1 MAPRLDQVTFAT
13 VANRLDGIVRESM
26 QACVQSARS
35 SVIQAR
41 DLSVSISDSKI
52 RLVSIAQ
59 GQPIH
64 VLTSNMSIA
73 PIPELF
79 DDIAP
84 GDCFLNNT
92 PFLGCAHHADYC
104 FCTPVFHGDRL
115 MFWVMLRAHQ
125 ADTGAPV
132 PTVYLP
138 YAKDVYEEGIHWPC
152 VRVQRDYKDV
162 DDVVRVATANIRV
175 PEQFYGDFAAAVGA
189 TRVAERRLEG
199 MIDKYG
205 SDTVEQFVEEWL
217 DYGSRRMV
225 EEIKSLPEGTWEN
238 ETTLDPL
245 SFAPEG
251 VTVKIKLT
259 IDHAKEAMVVD
270 LTDNPDQYDAGI
282 NLTEATSKA
291 GVMEGI
297 FWCLDP
303 TLPHNQGAF
312 DHVRFELREGCMVGI
327 PRFPVGTSV
336 ATTFTADRLASCA
349 IALMAK
355 VDPDKGGGEGGYIN
369 WGLAV
374 FSGKDFRHD
383 NAPYVDELLISGAYS
398 AGGPAVKGYDG
409 WLTWLQ
415 GAVMGNGWTT
425 GVELWEKAHPHVI
438 ECGAQV
444 VPDSEG
450 AGEYGGSPGMRVV
463 VRARGN
469 PTVAAGF
476 GDGKVFPPK
485 GVLGGESGGPCLGFI
500 LDEKG
505 ERIQELPLIGLFEI
519 KAGQALEAVTTGG
532 GGFGR
537 PLDRDPE
544 RIRHDVRRGWV
555 SVEKARDTYGVVL
568 DMEPELFAVCRPA
581 TEKLRDKIR
590 KLRELVKPTF
600 PISTLQGVPYSAT
613 ELLDVAE

>member
-1 MAPRLDQVTFAT
+1 MNDTLDPVIFAT
-13 VANRLDGIVRESM
+13 LANRLDSIVRESM
-26 QACVQSARS
+26 QSCVQSARS
-35 SVIQAR
+35 SVLQAR
-41 DLSVSISDSKI
+41 DLSASISDPDI

-59 GQPIH
+59 GLPIH
-64 VLTSNMSIA
+64 VLTSNMAIA
-73 PIPELF
+73 PIAELF

-104 FCTPVFHGDRL
+104 FCTPVFYGDKL

-138 YAKDVYEEGIHWPC
+138 FAKDVYEEGIHWPC

-162 DDVVRVATANIRV
+162 ADVVRVATANIRV

-189 TRVAERRLEG
+189 TRMAERRLTALIE
-199 MIDKYG
+199 KYG
-205 SDTVEQFVEEWL
+205 PDTVEQFVDEWI

-225 EEIKSLPEGTWEN
+225 DEIKSLPQGTWEN

-245 SFAPEG
+245 PFAPEG
-251 VTVKIKLT
+251 VTIKIKLT
-259 IDHAKEAMVVD
+259 VDHSAEALIVD
-270 LTDNPDQYDAGI
+270 LTDNPDQFDAGV

-291 GVMEGI
+291 SVMEGI

-312 DHVRFELREGCMVGI
+312 DHVRFKLREACMVGI
-327 PRFPVGTSV
+327 PKFPIGTSV
-336 ATTFTADRLASCA
+336 ATTFTADRMASCA
-349 IALMAK
+349 ISLMAK
-355 VDPDKGGGEGGYIN
+355 VAPDKGGGEGGYIH
-369 WGLAV
+369 WGLSV
-374 FSGKDFRHD
+374 FSGKDFRHN
-383 NAPYVDELLISGAYS
+383 NAPYVDELLISGAA
-398 AGGPAVKGYDG
+398 AGGGPGMKGYDG
-409 WLTWLQ
+409 WLTWTC
-415 GAVMGNGWTT
+415 GAASGSNWSTAA
-425 GVELWEKAHPHVI
+425 ELWEKAHPHLI

-444 VPDSEG
+444 ILDSEG
-450 AGEYGGSPGMRVV
+450 AGEDCGSPAMRIVI
-463 VRARGN
+463 RARGN

-485 GVLGGESGGPCLGFI
+485 GVLGGDSGGPSLGFV
-500 LDEKG
+500 LDEQG

-519 KAGQALEAVTTGG
+519 KAGHALEAVTTGG
-532 GGFGR
+532 GGYGD

-544 RIRHDVRRGWV
+544 RVRDHVRKGWV

-568 DMEPELFAVCRPA
+568 NLEPELFAVDYEVTRKVR
-581 TEKLRDKIR
+581 EKGPKR
-590 KLRELVKPTF
+590 
-600 PISTLQGVPYSAT
+600 
-613 ELLDVAE
+613 

>member
-1 MAPRLDQVTFAT
+1 MSDTLDPVIFAT
-13 VANRLDGIVRESM
+13 LANRLDSIVRESM
-26 QACVQSARS
+26 QSCVQSARS
-35 SVIQAR
+35 SVLQAR
-41 DLSVSISDSKI
+41 DLSASISDPDI

-59 GQPIH
+59 GLPIH
-64 VLTSNMSIA
+64 VLTSNMAIA
-73 PIPELF
+73 PIAELF

-104 FCTPVFHGDRL
+104 FCTPVFHGDKL

-138 YAKDVYEEGIHWPC
+138 FAKDVYEEGIHWPC

-162 DDVVRVATANIRV
+162 ADVVRIATANIRV
-175 PEQFYGDFAAAVGA
+175 PEQYYGDFAAAVGA
-189 TRVAERRLEG
+189 TRVAERRLTALIE
-199 MIDKYG
+199 KYG
-205 SDTVEQFVEEWL
+205 PDTVEQFVDEWI

-225 EEIKSLPEGTWEN
+225 DEIKSLPQGTWEN

-245 SFAPEG
+245 PFAPEG
-251 VTVKIKLT
+251 VTIKIKLT
-259 IDHAKEAMVVD
+259 VDHSEEALIVD
-270 LTDNPDQYDAGI
+270 LTDNPDQFDAGV

-291 GVMEGI
+291 SVMEGI

-312 DHVRFELREGCMVGI
+312 DHVRFKLREGCMVGI
-327 PRFPVGTSV
+327 PKFPIGTSV
-336 ATTFTADRLASCA
+336 ATTFTADRMASCA
-349 IALMAK
+349 ISLMAK
-355 VDPDKGGGEGGYIN
+355 VAPDKGGGEGGYIH
-369 WGLAV
+369 WGLSV
-374 FSGKDFRHD
+374 FSGKDFRHN
-383 NAPYVDELLISGAYS
+383 NAPYVDELLISGAA
-398 AGGPAVKGYDG
+398 AGGGPGMKGYDG
-409 WLTWLQ
+409 WLTWTC
-415 GAVMGNGWTT
+415 GAASGSNWSTAA
-425 GVELWEKAHPHVI
+425 ELWEKAHPHLI

-444 VPDSEG
+444 ILDSEG
-450 AGEYGGSPGMRVV
+450 AGEDCGSPAMRIV

-485 GVLGGESGGPCLGFI
+485 GVLGGDSGGPSLGFV
-500 LDEKG
+500 LDEQG

-519 KAGQALEAVTTGG
+519 KAGHALEAVTTGG
-532 GGFGR
+532 GGYGD

-544 RIRHDVRRGWV
+544 RVRDHVRKGWV

-568 DMEPELFAVCRPA
+568 DLEPELFAVDYEVTRKVR
-581 TEKLRDKIR
+581 EKGPKR
-590 KLRELVKPTF
+590 
-600 PISTLQGVPYSAT
+600 
-613 ELLDVAE
+613 